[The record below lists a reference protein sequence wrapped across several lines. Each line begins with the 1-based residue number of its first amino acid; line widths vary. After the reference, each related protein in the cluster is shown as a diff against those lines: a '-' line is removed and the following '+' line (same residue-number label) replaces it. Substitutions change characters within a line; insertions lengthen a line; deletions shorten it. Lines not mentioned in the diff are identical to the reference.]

1 MIDGI
6 FDPNLPSPFSIAALV
21 PENKTPSEAARRA
34 SEAENEVNVDVNDV
48 KNV

>member
-21 PENKTPSEAARRA
+21 PENKTPSEA
-34 SEAENEVNVDVNDV
+34 SEAKNEVNQVNVDVNDV

>member
-1 MIDGI
+1 MD
-6 FDPNLPSPFSIAALV
+6 FTKKPSKSFCDAIAALV
-21 PENKTPSEAARRA
+21 PENKTPSEA